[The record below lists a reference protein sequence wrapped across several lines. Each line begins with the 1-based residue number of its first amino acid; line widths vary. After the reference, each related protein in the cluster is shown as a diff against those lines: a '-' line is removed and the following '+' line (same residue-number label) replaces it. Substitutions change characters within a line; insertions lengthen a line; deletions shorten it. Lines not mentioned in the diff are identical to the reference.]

1 MAWTTARERVS
12 AAALPIT
19 YSATEGSPNEAML
32 ILPVPTAKTVS
43 PSNGVWVGLIARA
56 SPSSAIWAIFV
67 AWVFVSSTFV
77 ATTAIVV
84 FLSRPP
90 GTAAGLDILGGGPP
104 WIGMRLPNSSASSS
118 GAAYRL
124 PLASNVEPSLHA
136 AGDGAGSRSD
146 IALLHGAGLGRAA
159 RREAEGGIWAVGER
173 GAAPSRVEEDRARND
188 RHDVAPAHRES
199 DALTLQTLHDP
210 AGRRQT
216 VGAPSAQR
224 DGVDDL
230 DHVLRLQQVGLSRPG
245 RSSAL
250 THPARHAL
258 AALLGNHDSRAGQR
272 MAREV
277 ANLDAG
283 HVGDG
288 VIGAGHLGP
297 AG

>member
-90 GTAAGLDILGGGPP
+90 GTAAGLDILGGGPR

-124 PLASNVEPSLHA
+124 PLASNVEPTEFTATIAPTMTPLSRTTLAVPSPPFTPPETAPAPAPTLPSGTGPDRATLHA
-136 AGDGAGSRSD
+136 LRPKEKFGRELNGA
-146 IALLHGAGLGRAA
+146 
-159 RREAEGGIWAVGER
+159 
-173 GAAPSRVEEDRARND
+173 
-188 RHDVAPAHRES
+188 
-199 DALTLQTLHDP
+199 
-210 AGRRQT
+210 
-216 VGAPSAQR
+216 
-224 DGVDDL
+224 
-230 DHVLRLQQVGLSRPG
+230 
-245 RSSAL
+245 
-250 THPARHAL
+250 
-258 AALLGNHDSRAGQR
+258 
-272 MAREV
+272 
-277 ANLDAG
+277 
-283 HVGDG
+283 
-288 VIGAGHLGP
+288 
-297 AG
+297 